1 MDTTTSNSL
10 HYPQKA
16 CAKTRAV
23 LKETNNLTW
32 TVGQVRITRVE
43 EVVTYMDAS
52 VLMPSFTP
60 DMLDP
65 HRDWLVPNFFSE
77 RNGKMAL
84 SIHSFVVESQGTT
97 IVIDTCVG
105 GQDKALPSDPNF
117 PDRLGAAIAGGL
129 DAVDIVLCTH
139 LHFDHVG
146 WNMRTVDGQQVPT
159 FPNARYLFARVE
171 VEHTRTDD
179 HMSVLAPSIDP
190 IIAAGMADLVDTDH
204 TVTSEVCLL
213 PTPGHT
219 PGHVSVLI
227 ESDGES
233 ALITGDMTHTPLQ
246 FALPDLAASAFDTNS
261 EQSTQTRVDIIDRF
275 ADSDTLVLGTHFA
288 PPTAG
293 HVIRSGDS
301 VRFS

>member
-1 MDTTTSNSL
+1 
-10 HYPQKA
+10 
-16 CAKTRAV
+16 
-23 LKETNNLTW
+23 
-32 TVGQVRITRVE
+32 
-43 EVVTYMDAS
+43 
-52 VLMPSFTP
+52 
-60 DMLDP
+60 
-65 HRDWLVPNFFSE
+65 
-77 RNGKMAL
+77 L

-146 WNMRTVDGQQVPT
+146 WNLRTVDGQQVPT

-261 EQSTQTRVDIIDRF
+261 EQSTQTRVDIINRF
-275 ADSDTLVLGTHFA
+275 ANSDTLVLGTHFA

>member
-1 MDTTTSNSL
+1 MDT
-10 HYPQKA
+10 K
-16 CAKTRAV
+16 
-23 LKETNNLTW
+23 NLTW

-43 EVVTYMDAS
+43 EVVTYVDAS

-65 HRDWLVPNFFSE
+65 HRDWLVPHFFSD
-77 RNGKMAL
+77 RNNKMAL

-117 PDRLGAAIAGGL
+117 PDRLDAAIDRGL

-146 WNMRTVDGQQVPT
+146 WNMRTVDGQQVRT
-159 FPNARYLFARVE
+159 FPNARYLFAKVE

-190 IIAAGMADLVDTDH
+190 IINAGMADLVDTDH

-227 ESDGES
+227 QSDGES
-233 ALITGDMTHTPLQ
+233 ALITGDMAHTPLQ
-246 FALPDLAASAFDTNS
+246 FARPDLAASAFDTDS

-275 ADSDTLVLGTHFA
+275 ADTDTLVLGTHFA

-293 HVIRSGDS
+293 HVKRSGDS

>member
-1 MDTTTSNSL
+1 MDT
-10 HYPQKA
+10 K
-16 CAKTRAV
+16 
-23 LKETNNLTW
+23 NLTW

-43 EVVTYMDAS
+43 EVVTYVDAD

-60 DMLDP
+60 DMLEP
-65 HRDWLVPNFFSE
+65 HRDWLVPNYFSE
-77 RNGKMAL
+77 RNDKMAL

-105 GQDKALPSDPNF
+105 GQDKALPSDPDF
-117 PDRLGAAIAGGL
+117 PDRLDAAITGGL

-159 FPNARYLFARVE
+159 FPNARYLFAKVE
-171 VEHTRTDD
+171 LEHTRTDD
-179 HMSVLAPSIDP
+179 HMAVLEPSIDP
-190 IIAAGMADLVDTDH
+190 LFDAGLADLIETDH
-204 TVTSEVCLL
+204 VLTDEVRLI

-219 PGHVSVLI
+219 PGHVSVFI
-227 ESDGES
+227 ESEQAT
-233 ALITGDMTHTPLQ
+233 ALITGDMAHTPLQ
-246 FALPDLAASAFDTNS
+246 FAVPELAASAFDVDS
-261 EQSTQTRVDIIDRF
+261 AQSTQTRRDIIERF

-293 HVIRSGDS
+293 HLRSTADS
-301 VRFS
+301 VRFAAEG